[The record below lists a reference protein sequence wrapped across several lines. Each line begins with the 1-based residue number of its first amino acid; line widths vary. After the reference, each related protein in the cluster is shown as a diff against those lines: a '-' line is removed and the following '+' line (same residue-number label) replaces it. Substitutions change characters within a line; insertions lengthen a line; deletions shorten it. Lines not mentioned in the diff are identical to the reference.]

1 MFLTKNGRRSVK
13 LYCLSFRSQDF
24 KWEQKMI
31 RRNGKQNRELVY
43 GVNAVEAALETAPEK
58 IVSAFIIKGREDDK
72 RISRIVSLMN
82 NYGIKVQTAMRHT
95 LDEITDNGVHQ
106 GVVIEMIATPPKN
119 EGDLEELLDTL
130 ENPFFLVLDSVTD
143 PRNLGAAMRS
153 AWAAGAHGVIVPKD
167 KSASFSPAARKAASG
182 AADVL
187 PLFAVTNLARTLEM
201 LKDRFVRVIGMDGAA
216 TDNIY
221 ATDLTGPL
229 AIVMGSEESGMR
241 RLTREK
247 CDDITKIPMAAG
259 VESLNVSVAAGIALF
274 EALRQRNRY

>member
-1 MFLTKNGRRSVK
+1 
-13 LYCLSFRSQDF
+13 
-24 KWEQKMI
+24 MI

-167 KSASFSPAARKAASG
+167 
-182 AADVL
+182 
-187 PLFAVTNLARTLEM
+187 
-201 LKDRFVRVIGMDGAA
+201 
-216 TDNIY
+216 
-221 ATDLTGPL
+221 
-229 AIVMGSEESGMR
+229 
-241 RLTREK
+241 
-247 CDDITKIPMAAG
+247 
-259 VESLNVSVAAGIALF
+259 
-274 EALRQRNRY
+274 

>member
-1 MFLTKNGRRSVK
+1 
-13 LYCLSFRSQDF
+13 
-24 KWEQKMI
+24 MI